1 MKATLVSKESTE
13 AKFTMEF
20 TAEEFENAVIDV
32 YKKEKD
38 KFMIDGFR
46 KGKAPR
52 SIIEKHYG
60 ESVFFED
67 AINNLFSLQ
76 YPIAL
81 DQLELDVIDYPKAEF
96 GELKKG
102 EGFEVTVTVAT
113 YPEFEVKDYK
123 GVEIE
128 EVSAEVTDEDVDKEI
143 NEMAKRN
150 SRMVEV
156 DRPAQDGDT
165 VLIDY
170 EGWVGDE
177 QFDGGTAERQPLKLG
192 SGTFIPGFE
201 EQLIGAVK
209 DEQRDV
215 KVTFPE
221 EYHAEDLAGKE
232 AVFKCKVHEIKE
244 QELPA
249 IDDDFVKDVSE
260 FDTLDELKADT
271 REKLAASKKDQAENS
286 MKNSVIEAVFN
297 ANDIDVPAPLVEQ
310 EIDSQIGQFDQ
321 QLRAQGMDLQTYM
334 QYLGK
339 NPDEFRDDIRE
350 EARKKVKTQMLVSAV
365 ADQEEV
371 EVSEDELNAEI
382 EKMAQQYGM
391 EKDKLVEMLGMQN
404 LAMIR
409 GDLKAR
415 KAVDIMYENAV
426 KKPAADKA
434 EDAE

>member
-20 TAEEFENAVIDV
+20 TAEEFEQAVIDV

-38 KFMIDGFR
+38 KFQIDGFR

-81 DQLELDVIDYPKAEF
+81 DQLDLDVIDYPRAEF

-102 EGFEVTVTVAT
+102 EGFEVTVTVAV

-128 EVSAEVTDEDVDKEI
+128 EVSAEVTDEDVEKEI
-143 NEMAKRN
+143 EEMAKRN

-156 DRPAQDGDT
+156 DRAAQDGDT

-170 EGWVGDE
+170 EGWIGDE

-201 EQLIGAVK
+201 EQLVGAVK
-209 DEQRDV
+209 DEEREV

-221 EYHAEDLAGKE
+221 EYHAADLAGKE
-232 AVFKCKVHEIKE
+232 AIFKCKVHEIKE
-244 QELPA
+244 LELPA

-271 REKLAASKKDQAENS
+271 REKLIASKKDQAENK

-339 NPDEFRDDIRE
+339 NPDEFREEIRE
-350 EARKKVKTQMLVSAV
+350 EAQKKVKTQMLVSAV

-371 EVSEDELNAEI
+371 EISDEELEEEI
-382 EKMAQQYGM
+382 AKMAQQYGM
-391 EKDKLVEMLGMQN
+391 EKEKLVEMLGMQN
-404 LAMIR
+404 VAMIR

-426 KKPAADKA
+426 KKPAADA
-434 EDAE
+434 E

>member
-1 MKATLVSKESTE
+1 MKATLLSKENNE
-13 AKFTMEF
+13 AKFKMEF
-20 TAEEFENAVIDV
+20 TAEEFEDAIVAV

-60 ESVFFED
+60 EGVFFED
-67 AINNLFSLQ
+67 AINNLFSVQ
-76 YPIAL
+76 YPLAI
-81 DQLELDVIDYPKAEF
+81 DQLELDIIDYPRTEF
-96 GELKKG
+96 GQIKKG
-102 EGFEVTVTVAT
+102 EGFDVTVTVAV
-113 YPEFEVKDYK
+113 YPELEITGYT

-128 EVSAEVTDEDVDKEI
+128 EVSAEVTDADVDEEI
-143 NEMAKRN
+143 ENMAKRN
-150 SRMVEV
+150 SRMIEV

-209 DEQRDV
+209 DEARDV

-221 EYHAEDLAGKE
+221 DYHAEELAGKE

-244 QELPA
+244 LELPE

-271 REKLAASKKDQAENS
+271 REKLVKSKQERAENS

-297 ANDIDVPAPLVEQ
+297 ANDIDVPDPLVEQ
-310 EIDSQIGQFDQ
+310 ELDNMMNEFDQ
-321 QLRAQGMDLQTYM
+321 QLRAQGMDLATYM
-334 QYLGK
+334 KYLDK
-339 NPDEFRDDIRE
+339 TPADFRTEMRE
-350 EARKKVKTQMLVSAV
+350 EAFKKTKTRMIVSAI
-365 ADQEEV
+365 AEQENFEV
-371 EVSEDELNAEI
+371 TDDEVSEEL
-382 EKMAQQYGM
+382 EKMAAQYGL
-391 EKDKLVEMLGMQN
+391 EKDKLAEMLGVENFNM
-404 LAMIR
+404 LR
-409 GDLKAR
+409 GDLKVR
-415 KAVDIMYENAV
+415 KAVDFMYEKAV
-426 KKPAADKA
+426 KKPAEAK
-434 EDAE
+434 ED